1 MIIQAQ
7 LVRRGAQSR
16 HVAEVLNTVVGE
28 SSFGLQSV
36 SFAFSSPHVNFLMAE
51 LTARNQVQYKREIP
65 DRQRDLP
72 CARRLNGRGDRRA
85 RTFYTPAVED

>member
-28 SSFGLQSV
+28 SSLGLQPV
-36 SFAFSSPHVNFLMAE
+36 SYAFSSPHVNFLMAE
-51 LTARNQVQYKREIP
+51 LTARNQHSINMKYLTDRETCP
-65 DRQRDLP
+65 VL
-72 CARRLNGRGDRRA
+72 AA
-85 RTFYTPAVED
+85 

>member
-51 LTARNQVQYKREIP
+51 LTARNQYSTNVKCLADRETCP
-65 DRQRDLP
+65 VL
-72 CARRLNGRGDRRA
+72 AA
-85 RTFYTPAVED
+85 